1 MMVCSVILLK
11 LNPANLFGPVGLAI
25 FMLIVQVIALV
36 LAAPLKSNDMS
47 AFQNPESLLN
57 PLIYIVLIVIY
68 AIIVL
73 VIIKYKLRWVLKA
86 IITLAV
92 FSTLVYVFLGVSG
105 LFVTDP
111 LDSVPVLA
119 GSVVVAIALSA
130 LMLVYPEWYVVDVI
144 GVLTAAGAAALFGV
158 SLAILPTLLLLIA
171 LIAYDYIAVYKTKHM
186 LTLAEG
192 VTDLNLPIL
201 FVLPTKLNYSYI
213 RSKAKIK
220 ELKEGE
226 RETFIMGLGDTVM
239 PTILAVSAN
248 VFIDAPGIGFVNI
261 PAIGTVLGTLVSHA
275 VLMYYVL
282 KGKPMA
288 GLPFLC
294 TGAIVGFAVGCAVAG
309 VNPLF

>member
-1 MMVCSVILLK
+1 MDSSVILLK
-11 LNPANLFGPVGLAI
+11 IKSANLFGPIGLAI
-25 FMLIVQVIALV
+25 FMLIVQVIALA
-36 LAAPLKSNDMS
+36 LAVPLNSNGMS
-47 AFQNPESLLN
+47 AFENPESLLN
-57 PLIYIVLIVIY
+57 PLIYVVLIVVY
-68 AIIVL
+68 AIVVL
-73 VIIKYKLRWVLKA
+73 VIIKYKLRLLLKA
-86 IITLAV
+86 IITIAV
-92 FSTLVYVFLGVSG
+92 FSTLIYVFIGVSG
-105 LFVTDP
+105 LVISDP
-111 LDSVPVLA
+111 LSSVPVLA
-119 GSVVVAIALSA
+119 GSFVLAIVLTA
-130 LMLVYPEWYVVDVI
+130 LMLVYPEWYVVDVV
-144 GVLTAAGAAALFGV
+144 GLLTAAGAAALFGV
-158 SLAILPTLLLLIA
+158 SLAVLPTLLLLVA
-171 LIAYDYIAVYKTKHM
+171 LIAYDYIAVYKTRHM

-213 RSKAKIK
+213 RNKAKIK

-261 PAIGTVLGTLVSHA
+261 PALCTVLGTLVSHA
-275 VLMYYVL
+275 ALMYYVL

-294 TGAIVGFAVGCAVAG
+294 TGAIVGFAIGCAIAG

>member
-1 MMVCSVILLK
+1 MKDSSVIGLK
-11 LNPANLFGPVGLAI
+11 IKSANLFGPLGLAI
-25 FMLIVQVIALV
+25 FMLVVQVIALA
-36 LAAPLKSNDMS
+36 LAVPLNSNGMS
-47 AFQNPESLLN
+47 AFENPESLLN
-57 PLIYIVLIVIY
+57 PLIYVVLIVVY

-73 VIIKYKLRWVLKA
+73 VIIKYKLRLLLKA

-92 FSTLVYVFLGVSG
+92 FSTLIYVFIGVSG
-105 LFVTDP
+105 LVISDP
-111 LDSVPVLA
+111 LSSVPVLA
-119 GSVVVAIALSA
+119 GSFVLAIVLTA
-130 LMLVYPEWYVVDVI
+130 LMLVYPEWYVVDVV
-144 GVLTAAGAAALFGV
+144 GLLTAAGAAALFGV
-158 SLAILPTLLLLIA
+158 SLAVLPTLLLLVA

-213 RSKAKIK
+213 RNKAKIK

-248 VFIDAPGIGFVNI
+248 VFIDAPGIGPVNF
-261 PAIGTVLGTLVSHA
+261 PALGTVLGTLVSHGA
-275 VLMYYVL
+275 LMYYVL

-294 TGAIVGFAVGCAVAG
+294 TGAIVGFAVGCAIVG

>member
-1 MMVCSVILLK
+1 MDSSVIRLKFKLAFLL
-11 LNPANLFGPVGLAI
+11 GPVGLAI
-25 FMLIVQVIALV
+25 FMLVVQVIALS
-36 LAAPLKSNDMS
+36 LAAPLKGNGMS
-47 AFQNPESLLN
+47 AFENPESLLN
-57 PLIYIVLIVIY
+57 PLIYVVLIVIY
-68 AIIVL
+68 AAIVL
-73 VIIKYKLRWVLKA
+73 LIIKYKLRWLLKG

-92 FSTLVYVFLGVSG
+92 FSTLIYVFIGVG
-105 LFVTDP
+105 GMLVAHP

-119 GSVVVAIALSA
+119 GSLLLSVALTG

-158 SLAILPTLLLLIA
+158 SLAVLPVILLLVA

-248 VFIDAPGIGFVNI
+248 VFVDAPGIGPVNF
-261 PAIGTVLGTLVSHA
+261 PALGTVAGTLVSHA
-275 VLMYYVL
+275 ALMYYVL

>member
-1 MMVCSVILLK
+1 LK
-11 LNPANLFGPVGLAI
+11 LKPANLFGPIGLAI
-25 FMLIVQVIALV
+25 FMLVVQVIALL
-36 LAAPLKSNDMS
+36 LAVPLKSNDMS
-47 AFQNPESLLN
+47 AFENPESLLN
-57 PLIYIVLIVIY
+57 PLFYIVLIVIY
-68 AIIVL
+68 AIIIL
-73 VIIKYKLRWVLKA
+73 AIIKYKLRWLLKA
-86 IITLAV
+86 IITFAV
-92 FSTLVYVFLGVSG
+92 FSTLIYVFLGISG
-105 LFVTDP
+105 LFVANP
-111 LDSVPVLA
+111 LESVPVLV
-119 GSVVVAIALSA
+119 GTFVISVALTS
-130 LMLVYPEWYVVDVI
+130 LMLLYPEWYVVDLI

-158 SLAILPTLLLLIA
+158 SLAVLPTLLLLIA
-171 LIAYDYIAVYKTKHM
+171 LIVYDYIAVYKTKHM

-213 RSKAKIK
+213 RNKAKIK
-220 ELKEGE
+220 DRKEGE

-261 PAIGTVLGTLVSHA
+261 PALGTVAGTLVSHA

-294 TGAIVGFAVGCAVAG
+294 TGAIVGFAIGCAIAG

>member
-1 MMVCSVILLK
+1 LK
-11 LNPANLFGPVGLAI
+11 LKPANLFGPVGLAI
-25 FMLIVQVIALV
+25 FMLVVQVIALA
-36 LAAPLKSNDMS
+36 LAAPLKSNNMS

-68 AIIVL
+68 AIVVL
-73 VIIKYKLRWVLKA
+73 AIIKYKLRWLLKA
-86 IITLAV
+86 IITIAV
-92 FSTLVYVFLGVSG
+92 FSTLVYVFLGIGGFLVA
-105 LFVTDP
+105 DP
-111 LDSVPVLA
+111 IGSVPVLA
-119 GSVVVAIALSA
+119 GSVVFAVVLSA

-158 SLAILPTLLLLIA
+158 SLAVLPVILLLVA

-248 VFIDAPGIGFVNI
+248 VFVDAPGIGPVNF
-261 PAIGTVLGTLVSHA
+261 PALGTVAGTLVSHA
-275 VLMYYVL
+275 ALMYYVL

-294 TGAIVGFAVGCAVAG
+294 TGAIVGFAVGCAIAG